1 VFLTYRL
8 PREPSAPRL
17 ALWRAIRRLGA
28 FQLADGLAAL
38 PHSAR
43 NLEHFQWLAADIAEN
58 GGNAS
63 VWHAR
68 ADSRRDHDAQVASM
82 REAVDTE
89 YQVVRDEAEA
99 VPGDVSDAERRR
111 IVRRL
116 RGQLRRIGLRD
127 HFVAPSRAIAEA
139 AVDRLASQPKAV
151 EA

>member
-1 VFLTYRL
+1 
-8 PREPSAPRL
+8 
-17 ALWRAIRRLGA
+17 
-28 FQLADGLAAL
+28 
-38 PHSAR
+38 
-43 NLEHFQWLAADIAEN
+43 
-58 GGNAS
+58 
-63 VWHAR
+63 
-68 ADSRRDHDAQVASM
+68 M